1 MTYLAKARAM
11 SSIKQVFRDSAR
23 DAAAVAKIEA
33 AVQSGELPRAVQM
46 ARTALDHGL
55 IHPMLL
61 NLRAYWHGQ
70 SGRQADALSDL
81 RIALAMAPGDVFVR
95 NALGLLLVRTGKWQE
110 ALPLLEETVR
120 MAPGFAP
127 AQYSLG
133 WIYAFS
139 GELAAARKCFET
151 AIAINPDFVDALG
164 HLASLASRR
173 ADWAETNRLA
183 ARALAINP
191 NEPVALTALAAA
203 SLAQGNLDG
212 AEALLSRLGDVSHL
226 PPLEASLALTVRG
239 DLRDAQGH
247 YGEAFEIY
255 QARNRDKFQRAAPQ
269 YDIKGA
275 TTHDYVRWLADY
287 FGALPD
293 DALNWAGTPQTEAA
307 SGGTRRHAFLVG
319 FPRSGTTLLENILAS
334 HPDICALDERDTLGE
349 AAREFLVD
357 DAGLARLAAA
367 SPDELE
373 RHRMLYWDR
382 VREFGAEV
390 AGKVYIDK
398 YPLSSIKLPL
408 VARLFPGARILFAV
422 RDPRDV
428 LLSCFRRSFSLNS
441 SMFELLDLERSAR
454 LYSEVMDL
462 SAIYRRTLGLNWHRL
477 RYESLVEDF
486 EGEMRKICDFLGV
499 EWDEQIRNFAELSR
513 ARTIKTPSS
522 VQVLRGLYQEGAG
535 QWRRYEAQLA
545 PALPILQPWIERYG
559 YV

>member
-1 MTYLAKARAM
+1 M
-11 SSIKQVFRDSAR
+11 SGIKQVFRDSAR

-33 AVQSGELPRAVQM
+33 AVQKGELPRAVQM
-46 ARTALDHGL
+46 ARVALDQGL

-70 SGRQADALSDL
+70 SGHPADALSDL
-81 RIALAMAPGDVFVR
+81 RIALAIAPGDVFVR
-95 NALGLLLVRTGKWQE
+95 NALGLILVRTGQWQE
-110 ALPLLEETVR
+110 ALPLMEETVR

-133 WIYAFS
+133 WINAFS
-139 GELAAARKCFET
+139 GQLAAARKCFET
-151 AIAINPDFVDALG
+151 AIAIDPDFVDALG

-173 ADWAETNRLA
+173 ADWAETHAMA
-183 ARALAINP
+183 ARAMAI
-191 NEPVALTALAAA
+191 ESSQPVALTALAAA
-203 SLAQGNLDG
+203 ALAQGNLEG

-226 PPLEASLALTVRG
+226 PALEASLALTVRG
-239 DLRDAQGH
+239 DLRDAQGR
-247 YGEAFEIY
+247 YGEAFDIY
-255 QARNRDKFQRAAPQ
+255 AARNRDKFLQAAPH

-275 TTHDYVRWLADY
+275 TIHEYVRWLTDY

-293 DALNWAGTPQTEAA
+293 NQWAGMPQSETA
-307 SGGTRRHAFLVG
+307 SGGTRRHVFLVG

-357 DAGLARLAAA
+357 HAGLTRLAAA
-367 SPDELE
+367 SPDEME
-373 RHRMLYWDR
+373 RHRNLYWKR

-390 AGKVYIDK
+390 TGKVYVDK

-408 VARLFPGARILFAV
+408 VARLFPQARILFAV

-441 SMFELLDLERSAR
+441 SMFELLSLERGAR

-462 SAIYRRTLGLNWHRL
+462 SAIYRRTLGLAWHQL
-477 RYESLVEDF
+477 RYESLVDDF
-486 EGEMRKICDFLGV
+486 EGRMREVCGFLGV
-499 EWDEQIRNFAELSR
+499 EWDEQMRNFAELSR

-522 VQVLRGLYQEGAG
+522 VQVLRGLYREGAG

-559 YV
+559 YA